1 MKVDVE
7 ELSPIARKLK
17 IEVEPEKVREELDRA
32 YSQLSR
38 QVKVP
43 GFRPGHIPRRI
54 LEQRYREHVEDDVV
68 QSVVRRAYV
77 AALDEKKIDPVGSP
91 NVHAGKLTQ
100 GAPYS
105 FEATIEVK
113 PSLDPKE
120 YRELPLKKADAA
132 VDEAK
137 VDERLEAM
145 RNRLGTLEP
154 IEDRDV
160 AQTGDFATLD
170 YDGTV
175 DGKEFPGGK
184 AENITVEVAEGEL
197 VEGKIPQLAG
207 AKVNET
213 KEVDYSFPA
222 EYPVEEVKG
231 KTAHFKLHL
240 KGLKKQVTPEL
251 NDDFA
256 KEVGGG
262 DTLEALKAKVRKDLE
277 DSAKLEA
284 EREERDAMI
293 AALLAKNPFEA
304 PQAMIDRAA
313 EMMLEGALRQ
323 FTRSGIDPRQL
334 NLDFE
339 RLRAEMRPRAETEVK
354 GTLLFEAI
362 AQKENIAPSD
372 EDVDQ
377 KIAQLAEQ
385 YEQPLHL
392 VKKQFR
398 SPEQRE
404 GLRLRLR
411 EEKTVEFLRSHAK
424 YS

>member
-17 IEVEPEKVREELDRA
+17 IEVEPQQVREALDRA

-43 GFRPGHIPRRI
+43 GFRPGHVPRRI

-91 NVHAGKLTQ
+91 SVNAGKLTAD
-100 GAPYS
+100 APYS
-105 FEATIEVK
+105 FEATVEVK
-113 PSLDPKE
+113 PVLAPKA
-120 YRELPLKKADAA
+120 YRELALKKSEQA

-137 VDERLEAM
+137 VTDRLEAM
-145 RNRLGTLEP
+145 RGRMGTLEP
-154 IEDRDV
+154 IEDRDT
-160 AQTGDFATLD
+160 AQTGDYATLD

-175 DGKEFPGGK
+175 DGKTFPGGK
-184 AENITVEVAEGEL
+184 AENITVEVADGEL

-207 AKVNET
+207 VKVGET
-213 KEVDYSFPA
+213 KEIDYTFPA
-222 EYPVEEVKG
+222 EYPVEEIQG
-231 KTAHFKLHL
+231 KAAHFKLSL
-240 KGLKKQVTPEL
+240 KGIKKQVTPEL

-262 DTLEALKAKVRKDLE
+262 ETLEELKAKVRKELE
-277 DSAKLEA
+277 ESAKLEA
-284 EREERDAMI
+284 EREEREAMI
-293 AALLAKNPFEA
+293 AALLEKNPFEA
-304 PQAMIDRAA
+304 PQAMIDRATD
-313 EMMLEGALRQ
+313 MMLDGALRQ
-323 FTRSGIDPRQL
+323 FSRSGIDPRQL

-362 AQKENIAPSD
+362 AEEEKIAPSD
-372 EDVDQ
+372 EEVDQ

-385 YEQPLHL
+385 FQQPLHQ

>member
-7 ELSPIARKLK
+7 ELSPISRKLK
-17 IEVEPEKVREELDRA
+17 IEVEPKQVDEELARA

-43 GFRPGHIPRRI
+43 GFRPGHVPRRI

-68 QSVVRRAYV
+68 QSVVRRAYL
-77 AALDEKKIDPVGSP
+77 AAIDEKKIDPVGSP
-91 NVHAGKLTQ
+91 NVQAGKLTV
-100 GAPYS
+100 GAPYA
-105 FEATIEVK
+105 FEATVEVK
-113 PSLDPKE
+113 PVLDPKD
-120 YRELPLKKADAA
+120 YRELPLKKHDAQ

-137 VDERLEAM
+137 VTERLEAM
-145 RNRLGTLEP
+145 RSRMGTLEP
-154 IEDRDV
+154 IEERDV
-160 AQTGDFATLD
+160 AQTGDYATLD

-175 DGKEFPGGK
+175 DGAPFPGGK

-213 KEVDYSFPA
+213 KEIDYTFPA

-231 KTAHFKLHL
+231 KTAHFKLLL
-240 KGLKKQVTPEL
+240 KGLKKQVTPAL
-251 NDDFA
+251 DDDFA

-262 DTLEALKAKVRKDLE
+262 ETLDELKAKVRKELE
-277 DSAKLEA
+277 ESAKAEA

-293 AALLAKNPFEA
+293 AALLEKNPFEA
-304 PQAMIDRAA
+304 PQAMIERAA
-313 EMMLEGALRQ
+313 EMMLDGALRQ
-323 FTRSGIDPRQL
+323 FARSGIDPRQL
-334 NLDFE
+334 NLDFV
-339 RLRAEMRPRAETEVK
+339 RLREEMRPRAETEVK

-362 AQKENIAPSD
+362 AEKEKIAPTE

-398 SPEQRE
+398 SKEQRE